1 MRRRGA
7 GNRRPRLV
15 ATKRGKAR
23 PTLGRVTTI
32 VLLSACFLALVA
44 FVYGPTFSRVSQ
56 TAVGVD
62 EGALGTI
69 DSDVVQASSP
79 TDNQHVPEA
88 IFTICGRK
96 PVTCVVDGDT
106 FWLEGE
112 KIRIADINTPEVRS
126 PQCTEE
132 RTLGVRATVRL
143 IELLN
148 QGPFELRQSDG
159 DDRDRYGRLL
169 RVVERNGIS
178 LGDQL
183 IAEGLAHA
191 WEGRRLSWCAAIPR
205 SR

>member
-7 GNRRPRLV
+7 RSRRPRLV
-15 ATKRGKAR
+15 ATRPGKEL

-44 FVYGPTFSRVSQ
+44 FVYGPTFSRVNQ

-62 EGALGTI
+62 EGALRTNN
-69 DSDVVQASSP
+69 SDLVQASSP
-79 TDNQHVPEA
+79 TGNLHVPETRFA
-88 IFTICGRK
+88 ICGRK

-126 PQCTEE
+126 PQCTAE
-132 RTLGVRATVRL
+132 RTLGIRATVRL

-169 RVVERNGIS
+169 RIVERNGVS

-183 IAEGLAHA
+183 VAEGLAHV
-191 WEGRRLSWCAAIPR
+191 WEGRRLSWCTTTPR